1 MRIVCL
7 SDIHANF
14 PALCR
19 ALDGA
24 RRAKADRVV
33 CAGDLVGFGPHPTEV
48 VRLLMEQGVDCIQGN
63 VERKVLACLRK
74 PKKLKKRL
82 ESSTTGSA
90 AWAAMVLGEA
100 ERAWL
105 ASLPGE
111 LRFRAGPWDLW
122 VVHGSPLGDTDYIYP
137 SLTPRGLLAKLG
149 QERPDLLI
157 CGHSHVPFTRKVA
170 GVKVVNCGS
179 VGRPVDGD
187 PRGSYA
193 VCDLPERGGAHSR
206 IVRFAYPLDP
216 LLEDLVGR
224 KAVGA
229 RAEEY
234 LSGTKIKGD

>member
-1 MRIVCL
+1 MRIACL

-48 VRLLMEQGVDCIQGN
+48 VRLLMEQGVECIRGN
-63 VERKVLACLRK
+63 VERKVLACLER

-82 ESSTTGSA
+82 ENRKRGSA
-90 AWAAMVLGEA
+90 AWAAMVLGDA
-100 ERAWL
+100 ERSWL
-105 ASLPGE
+105 ANLPGE
-111 LRFRAGPWDLW
+111 LRFRAGRWDLW
-122 VVHGSPLGDTDYIYP
+122 VVHGSPLGDTDYLYP
-137 SLTPRGLLAKLG
+137 SVTRRGLLAKLG
-149 QERPDLLI
+149 DERPDLLV
-157 CGHSHVPFTRKVA
+157 CGHSHIPFTREVA

-193 VCDLPERGGAHSR
+193 LCDLPERGPARSR
-206 IVRFAYPLDP
+206 IVRFSYPVEP
-216 LLEDLVGR
+216 LLADLRDR
-224 KAVGA
+224 KAVGV

-234 LSGTKIKGD
+234 LSGTKIKDE

>member
-24 RRAKADRVV
+24 RRAKADRII

-48 VRLLMEQGVDCIQGN
+48 VRLLMEQGVECIQGN
-63 VERKVLACLRK
+63 VERKVLAYLQK

-82 ESSTTGSA
+82 QSRTRGST

-100 ERAWL
+100 ERTWL
-105 ASLPGE
+105 ADLPRE
-111 LRFRAGPWDLW
+111 LRFRAGRRDLW
-122 VVHGSPLGDTDYIYP
+122 VVHGSPLGDTDYLYP
-137 SLTPRGLLAKLG
+137 SVTRRGLLAKLR
-149 QERPDLLI
+149 QERADLLI
-157 CGHSHVPFTRKVA
+157 CGHSHIPFVREVA

-193 VCDLPERGGAHSR
+193 VCDLPERGGARAR
-206 IVRFAYPLDP
+206 IVRFTYPLEP
-216 LLEDLVGR
+216 LLADLKDR
-224 KAVGA
+224 KALGA

-234 LSGTKIKGD
+234 LSGTKIKDE